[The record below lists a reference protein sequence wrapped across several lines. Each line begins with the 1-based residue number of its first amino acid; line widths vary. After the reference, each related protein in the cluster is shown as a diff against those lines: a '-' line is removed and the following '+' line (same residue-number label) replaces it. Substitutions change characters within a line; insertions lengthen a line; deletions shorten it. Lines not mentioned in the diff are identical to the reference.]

1 VADSR
6 AIKVAIIGGG
16 MAGLAAARRL
26 AAQQVAV
33 QLFESNDKVGGCCG
47 TTRVGAYTFN
57 DGAIYLALPGMLD
70 HLFRRLGL
78 DRHELLPLRDI
89 VALQSTTLPDGTIV
103 TIGGGPP
110 ATILTGNS
118 ATDATTRRELQ
129 IFMARWDPVLR
140 LFAEDLFLHRF
151 AFSGFLAKGWRYL
164 PMLRG
169 TVATQL
175 TQSFSSEAVRA
186 ALAASLLYI
195 GMPPERMPALA
206 IIALVAML
214 RDGYVL
220 PEGGMSAL
228 PQLLAR
234 AAEAKG
240 CRIHLGTPVRR
251 ILTQR
256 GQLLGIETA
265 NGETVRVD
273 AAISAL
279 SAMQTFG
286 DLLPNNESPRRLRRK
301 AQRAKLSRKGFVLQ
315 LGLRNRISAVSHTQA
330 VVPFLRDQG
339 EALQSTPDELRWPI
353 YTVPTVTLPALAP
366 PGGSVIEA
374 FPPISQDRDA
384 EYWTEERGASIA
396 ALTISRL
403 KTLHDLQIEASR
415 ILSPREFANTFHLYA
430 GTLYGLSPLAPPT
443 SLFNHAT
450 PIQGLYLAG
459 QTTWPGFGVVNAAL
473 AGIIAAER
481 LMERQ

>member
-1 VADSR
+1 
-6 AIKVAIIGGG
+6 
-16 MAGLAAARRL
+16 MAGLAAARLL
-26 AAQQVAV
+26 AARHIAV

-70 HLFRRLGL
+70 HLFHRLGL
-78 DRHELLPLRDI
+78 DRRELLPVRDI
-89 VALQSTTLPDGTIV
+89 VALQSTTLPDGTV
-103 TIGGGPP
+103 VKIGGGPP
-110 ATILTGNS
+110 ATIVTGNT
-118 ATDATTRRELQ
+118 AADAVTRRELQ

-140 LFAEDLFLHRF
+140 LFAEDIFLHRF
-151 AFSGFLAKGWRYL
+151 AFSGFLAKSWRYL

-175 TQSFSSEAVRA
+175 TQCFSNEAVRA

-206 IIALVAML
+206 IVALVAML
-214 RDGYVL
+214 RNGYFL

-228 PQLLAR
+228 PQSLAR
-234 AAEAKG
+234 AAEDTG

-256 GQLLGIETA
+256 GRLCGIETE
-265 NGETVRVD
+265 NGETVNVD
-273 AAISAL
+273 AAISTL
-279 SAMQTFG
+279 SAMQTF
-286 DLLPNNESPRRLRRK
+286 DNLLPRNESPSRLLRK
-301 AQRAKLSRKGFVLQ
+301 ARRAKLSRKGFVLQ
-315 LGLRNRISAVSHTQA
+315 LGLRNRVSALSHTQA

-339 EALQSTPDELRWPI
+339 EALQSIPDELRWPI
-353 YTVPTVTLPALAP
+353 YTVPTITLPELAP
-366 PGGSVIEA
+366 PGGSIIEA
-374 FPPISQDRDA
+374 FPPITQDVAA
-384 EYWTEERGASIA
+384 EYWTEEHTAPIA
-396 ALTISRL
+396 AQTISRL
-403 KTLHDLQIEASR
+403 KAFHDLDIEASR

-430 GTLYGLSPLAPPT
+430 GTLYGLSPLAPPM
-443 SLFNHAT
+443 SLFDHAT

-473 AGIIAAER
+473 SGMIAAER
-481 LMERQ
+481 LIGRL